1 MTIREVEQRV
11 GITKNNIRFYE
22 RMGLLKPDREREN
35 HYRNYSESDINR
47 LKMIRLLRSLY
58 VPVGEIKS
66 VLEEELSAATCLRR
80 HAVSLTDSI
89 ENLKVA
95 KLLCDKIGESE
106 SAAIDVDAY
115 IEEIRLYEQKGVLF
129 MNVKKNDT
137 LRKMV
142 TPILCAAVMIALA
155 GAFVWLFV
163 WGMTLED
170 RPPLPLAIIFI
181 AIPVCIAGGILLALV
196 DRFKEIKKGEI
207 DEARK
212 Y

>member
-1 MTIREVEQRV
+1 MTIQEVEQRV

-22 RMGLLKPDREREN
+22 RMGLLKPDRERDN
-35 HYRNYSESDINR
+35 HYRNYSETDVR
-47 LKMIRLLRSLY
+47 QLKTIRLLRSLY

-66 VLEEELSAATCLRR
+66 VFEGALALPTCLRR
-80 HAVSLTDSI
+80 HAVSLADNI

-95 KLLCDKIGESE
+95 KLLCDELGESG
-106 SAAIDVDAY
+106 SAVFDVDAY
-115 IEEIRLYEQKGVLF
+115 IERIETYEQKGVMF

-142 TPILCAAVMIALA
+142 TSILCAAVMIAIA
-155 GAFVWLFV
+155 GVFVWLFV

-170 RPPLPLAIIFI
+170 RPPLPIIIVLI

-196 DRFKEIKKGEI
+196 DLFKEIKKGEI
-207 DEARK
+207 DEAHK

>member
-1 MTIREVEQRV
+1 MTIREVEQCV

-35 HYRNYSESDINR
+35 HYRNYGDADIRR
-47 LKMIRLLRSLY
+47 LKTIRLLRSLF
-58 VPVGEIKS
+58 VPVGEIRQ
-66 VLEEELSAATCLRR
+66 VLDGELSLTTCARR
-80 HAVSLTDSI
+80 HAVSLSSEI
-89 ENLKVA
+89 ENLKIA
-95 KLLCDKIGESE
+95 RLLCDEVGELE
-106 SAAIDVDAY
+106 TATIDVDAY
-115 IEEIRLYEQKGVLF
+115 IEKIRLYEEKGVVF

-142 TPILCAAVMIALA
+142 IPSICALVMLAVA
-155 GAFVWLFV
+155 GTFVWLFV
-163 WGMTLED
+163 WGMSMEG
-170 RPPLPLAIIFI
+170 RPPLPLAILLI
-181 AIPVCIAGGILLALV
+181 AIPVCIAGGILLALF